1 MKLRDHFLAAI
12 ILVCFILSSSLLG
25 EPLVWDK
32 IFSNLQGA
40 SQPSKLF
47 LIPTAKVLNSM
58 EISFSGGN
66 SYGVEES
73 SGLLARFGLGLG
85 GVAEMEFST
94 QQVANQLTGEETRF
108 PSRTFKVQII
118 PQRFTHH
125 WFVPNLSAQLKTT
138 SWGSVV
144 DNGAQLSAA
153 VDEAF
158 RDYNKNMSLQSLQ
171 LSTRFT
177 TLYLVAGKDFG
188 IGGINLGASLMDVR
202 TKEGGQ
208 WILDNNTWMHEYYRF
223 PEIQKNMVNPFGGLS
238 INANETTQI
247 LAEVS
252 AMPNYK
258 YNVEEKEID
267 ITHAWVGIAGVRF
280 FMFPW
285 LSWDAGVRYLSS
297 FDGIA
302 DAEISVSMNMILP
315 VKSNRAR
322 FTVNN
327 K

>member
-1 MKLRDHFLAAI
+1 MRFQNQCLLVV
-12 ILVCFILSSSLLG
+12 ILVCFVFSSHLLG
-25 EPLVWDK
+25 EPFVIDK
-32 IFSNLQGA
+32 VLANLQGA

-47 LIPTAKVLNSM
+47 FIPTAKVLNSM
-58 EISFSGGN
+58 EISLSGGS

-94 QQVANQLTGEETRF
+94 QQVANQLTGDETRF

-118 PQRFTHH
+118 PQRFTNH

-144 DNGAQLSAA
+144 ENSSQISAA

-158 RDYNKNMSLQSLQ
+158 RLNYMDKSLQSLQ

-177 TLYLVAGKDFG
+177 TMYVVAGKEFG
-188 IGGINLGASLMDVR
+188 IGGINLGASLTDVR

-223 PEIQKNMVNPFGGLS
+223 PEIQKNIVKPFGGLF
-238 INANETTQI
+238 INANETTQVM
-247 LAEVS
+247 AEVS
-252 AMPNYK
+252 ALPNYK
-258 YNVEEKEID
+258 YNIEEKEID
-267 ITHAWVGIAGVRF
+267 ITHAWIGIAGVRF
-280 FMFPW
+280 FMFTW
-285 LSWDAGVRYLSS
+285 MSWDAGVRYISS

-315 VKSNRAR
+315 IKSNGSR
-322 FTVNN
+322 FSNE
-327 K
+327 

>member
-1 MKLRDHFLAAI
+1 MYWRS
-12 ILVCFILSSSLLG
+12 ILFVCFISSQLFSQPISLKK
-25 EPLVWDK
+25 V
-32 IFSNLQGA
+32 FSNLQNA

-47 LIPTAKVLNSM
+47 FIPAAKVLNSM
-58 EISFSGGN
+58 EISLSGGN

-118 PQRFTHH
+118 PQRFTNH

-144 DNGAQLSAA
+144 ENSSQISAA

-158 RDYNKNMSLQSLQ
+158 RLNYTDKSLQSLQ

-177 TLYLVAGKDFG
+177 TLYLIAGKDFG
-188 IGGINLGASLMDVR
+188 LGGINIGASLTDVR

-223 PEIQKNMVNPFGGLS
+223 PELQKNLLQPFGGLF
-238 INANETTQI
+238 INANETTQVM
-247 LAEVS
+247 AEVS
-252 AMPNYK
+252 ALPNYK
-258 YNVEEKEID
+258 YNVEKKEID

-285 LSWDAGVRYLSS
+285 MSWDAGVRYISS

-302 DAEISVSMNMILP
+302 DAEISISMNMILP
-315 VKSNRAR
+315 LKSNG
-322 FTVNN
+322 TQL